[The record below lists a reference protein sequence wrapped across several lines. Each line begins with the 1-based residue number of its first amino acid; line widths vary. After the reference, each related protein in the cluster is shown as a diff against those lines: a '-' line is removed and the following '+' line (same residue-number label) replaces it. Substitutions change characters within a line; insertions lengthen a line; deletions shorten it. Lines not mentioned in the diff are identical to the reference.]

1 MSKRKFSY
9 YDFGRVLSYNAVI
22 NMIMGA
28 RGLGK
33 TYGAKKIVI
42 KNAIERGEEFI
53 YLRRYRPELK
63 NRDNFFSDIAHEFPG
78 YEFRVNGPR
87 AEYRLEGDDKWKTM
101 GYFQALSIAGHV
113 KSVAFPLVT
122 TIIYDEFIIEQGVTR
137 FLPDEV
143 TKFLDFYST
152 VDRYQDKTRVFML
165 SNAVTIMN
173 PYFAAWGVTP
183 EKELTRFGDGFV
195 VAHFVDSEKFA
206 REVMNTRFGRFI
218 KDFSGTYA
226 DYAVQNDF
234 RDNDGRL
241 VAKKDS
247 KAQYDFSIRCS
258 SGAFSVWVGQS
269 AVFFQRRQPKKVGI
283 MYTITDDVREGE
295 IGLVRNDKICQWLR
309 RKYRAGRL
317 FFDSPQSRNGFQEL
331 FL

>member
-53 YLRRYRPELK
+53 YLRRYKPELK

-122 TIIYDEFIIEQGVTR
+122 TIIYDEFII
-137 FLPDEV
+137 
-143 TKFLDFYST
+143 
-152 VDRYQDKTRVFML
+152 
-165 SNAVTIMN
+165 
-173 PYFAAWGVTP
+173 
-183 EKELTRFGDGFV
+183 
-195 VAHFVDSEKFA
+195 
-206 REVMNTRFGRFI
+206 
-218 KDFSGTYA
+218 
-226 DYAVQNDF
+226 
-234 RDNDGRL
+234 
-241 VAKKDS
+241 
-247 KAQYDFSIRCS
+247 
-258 SGAFSVWVGQS
+258 
-269 AVFFQRRQPKKVGI
+269 
-283 MYTITDDVREGE
+283 
-295 IGLVRNDKICQWLR
+295 
-309 RKYRAGRL
+309 
-317 FFDSPQSRNGFQEL
+317 
-331 FL
+331 